1 MRLRKSRIISSGLFL
16 TLALPAFASP
26 RIHRGPTAP
35 HPVKKTVAAAKPK
48 PAGQRAI
55 DSERAS
61 QIQAAL
67 IKNGYMTGTPSGTW
81 DATSEAAMQK
91 FQADNSWQTKFVP
104 DARAI
109 IKLGLGP
116 TSNSATLAPTEIGEP
131 KTELPAAVSP
141 NTPRN

>member
-1 MRLRKSRIISSGLFL
+1 MRFSKSGIISSALFL
-16 TLALPAFASP
+16 SVAIPALASP

-35 HPVKKTVAAAKPK
+35 HPTKKTVAAVKAK

-55 DSERAS
+55 DSERAT
-61 QIQAAL
+61 QIQTAL

-116 TSNSATLAPTEIGEP
+116 
-131 KTELPAAVSP
+131 
-141 NTPRN
+141 NTPATTVAASASAPNEK